1 MCVYVC
7 VCLSVSLS
15 DDVALHHKMLSS
27 CVHGHILVPVLIS
40 GYIIVVISLWVSF
53 FRSQPPCLLRQISLT
68 HTWHS
73 PIRLGYPASEPG
85 FLCLSVADTGIS
97 P

>member
-1 MCVYVC
+1 M
-7 VCLSVSLS
+7 CLSVT
-15 DDVALHHKMLSS
+15 DDVALHHKMLSA
-27 CVHGHILVPVLIS
+27 CVYMSTYLFQCSLADILLLLLLA
-40 GYIIVVISLWVSF
+40 YAVILQEPATLFVETGIF
-53 FRSQPPCLLRQISLT
+53 T

-85 FLCLSVADTGIS
+85 SLCLSLVDTGIS